1 MALSYSKVKNLKR
14 VRGIAKSFL
23 DITLDA
29 AYVDGGWPVTAAAIQ
44 AYTGI
49 NNYIWKLDPPANHV
63 GYQFEGVPVSGNA
76 SAKIKA
82 TLSNVSESYNEA
94 AWAEFTQYPAFTA
107 TEQAAGF
114 CKVYDLSATEYQPLV
129 TSSDGA
135 AYAANFQLFPDSPA
149 AGDFVLFGA
158 AVPFA
163 QLGLDMS
170 ATVTVYD
177 AAGVIGWDYWNGTAW
192 TDLDTAIIN
201 DGTGSTGATGDYF
214 AEQDGVLTFV
224 PPQAWAASTIDG
236 QLAYWIKASVE
247 TGKGANMTTVGL
259 TNSTEHDINVP
270 DTGYVPT
277 HNGTITAIEVN
288 DAAATIHSGNDIE
301 FLVINTTTGESSE
314 VLTFA
319 QDTRTMIWPL
329 VNEID
334 VSIGDKLA
342 VVITVEDGT
351 NEAGI
356 VTLTFHYSGAEALA
370 NDANLSGVVLRCEV
384 AGS

>member
-14 VRGIAKSFL
+14 IRGIGKSYL

-29 AYVDGGWPVTAAAIQ
+29 SYVDGGWPVTAAAIQ

-49 NNYIWKLDPPANHV
+49 NNYIWKLDPPASRA

-82 TLSNVSESYNEA
+82 TLSNVSESFNEA
-94 AWAEFTQYPAFTA
+94 AWAEWTQYPAYTA
-107 TEQAAGF
+107 TEQASTLA
-114 CKVYDLSATEYQPLV
+114 KVYDLSAVEYQDLA
-129 TSSDGA
+129 TSDTGA
-135 AYAANFQLFPDSPA
+135 AYAAALQLFPDSPA
-149 AGDFVLFGA
+149 AGDYALFGA

-170 ATVTVYD
+170 ATVAVYD
-177 AAGVIGWDYWNGTAW
+177 AAAVIGWDYWDGTAW
-192 TDLDTAIIN
+192 ADLDASIID
-201 DGTGSTGATGDYF
+201 DGSGSTGQTGDYAF
-214 AEQDGVLTFV
+214 EQDGVITFV
-224 PPQAWAASTIDG
+224 PPQDWAASTIDG
-236 QLAYWIKASVE
+236 QAAYWIKATVE
-247 TGKGANMTTVGL
+247 TSKGANMTTVPL
-259 TNSTEHDINVP
+259 MATEHDINIP

-277 HNGTITAIEVN
+277 HNGTIASVEIN
-288 DAAATIHSGNDIE
+288 DAAATIHSGNDLE

-314 VLTFA
+314 VLVFA

-329 VNEID
+329 VNKID

-356 VTLTFHYSGAEALA
+356 VTLTFHYSSAEALA
-370 NDANLSGVVLRCEV
+370 DDPELAGIVLRCEV